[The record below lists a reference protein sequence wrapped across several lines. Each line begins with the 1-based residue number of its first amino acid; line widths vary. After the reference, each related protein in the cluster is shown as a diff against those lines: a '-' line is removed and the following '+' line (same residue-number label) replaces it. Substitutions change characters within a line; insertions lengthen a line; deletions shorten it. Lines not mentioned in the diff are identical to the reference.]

1 MLVKVRDLD
10 ILNNIEVTIY
20 SPEHLRTGC
29 DLMQVFFVLD
39 EYSDVEETAKVVEM
53 VDIIKDALHNPD
65 KPRPANEILLGELA
79 RQ

>member
-1 MLVKVRDLD
+1 MLVKVRDLG
-10 ILNNIEVTIY
+10 ILNNIEVPIY

-39 EYSDVEETAKVVEM
+39 EYSDVEETANVVEM
-53 VDIIKDALHNPD
+53 VNIIKDALHNPH
-65 KPRPANEILLGELA
+65 KPRPENEILLGELA